1 MSDTT
6 LRLLPI
12 MAMAVAGACST
23 GPSFEVGPNLAA
35 NPNPSV
41 PLAAVVRFEADGPVD
56 TRIDVSDGVNAWTL
70 DYDESHDPSRGLGV
84 YGMRPDRDHEIRVT
98 IRNGAGEE
106 ASAEPLPFRT
116 PPLPEVGVEFPPVET
131 TVSRPESMEP
141 GVTLFNPRRR
151 RVGAGQEIANFNAGF
166 GMLMVLD
173 QAGEVT
179 WYYRVDSRISDFEKV
194 GNGNLI
200 FVTADFRM
208 IEIDWLG
215 NTVNQ
220 WYAANRPEGPA
231 AGIPVDTQSFHHEID
246 ELPNGNIIVLS
257 SEWKEVDN
265 YYTDEY
271 DENAPRQRQK
281 VMGDVIVE
289 FERDTGNVVW
299 EWRAFDHMDPFR
311 IGYET
316 FSNYWI
322 RRGFPDTLDWSHA
335 NNLLYDES
343 DDSII
348 INFRY
353 QAAAMKIDRAS
364 REIRWIFGE
373 PSGWGDLS
381 DKVLQPDGEFDWP
394 YHQHSPN
401 PTPNGT
407 LLIYNNGNY
416 EARPFNP
423 PAPVTETY
431 SRAVEYE
438 IDDGE
443 HAGAPTVAI
452 GAGGSGQR
460 RQHRH
465 GRRGLASRDR
475 EYPRGLR
482 RHSRPRDPR
491 PGGLA
496 GGFPSAVQP
505 VDAPAGI
512 RAQRSPGGRLRS
524 GPRYGYRRHG
534 LDAVRG
540 RAHRSCWAIRD
551 HGFADPDP
559 PQRFARYPRGSGH
572 TIWPRETTATTRNT
586 GLKSR
591 RRTRSRTRVLHVD
604 SKPKTESD
612 EINHTPKNRRGK
624 SQVESDHPLQKQH
637 IGFEKL
643 QIGLCSQVLGQLL
656 PERGSHR
663 LGLLLRQ
670 SRLLEFAR
678 ETERVYRGSGHGEAK
693 FLNMLLPYRNRM
705 RMAISVTGPQR

>member
-1 MSDTT
+1 MGTMNPPGPTAPRLLVKWDKIAPFPINVREIMSNTT
-6 LRLLPI
+6 LRLVPI
-12 MAMAVAGACST
+12 VTMAVVGGCST
-23 GPSFEVGPNLAA
+23 GPSFEAGPDLAA

-41 PLAAVVRFEADGPVD
+41 PLAAVVRFEADEPVT

-70 DYDESHDPSRGLGV
+70 DYGDSHDPSRGLGV
-84 YGMRPDRDHEIRVT
+84 FGMRPDRDHQILVT
-98 IRNGAGEE
+98 ISNDAGEE
-106 ASAEPLPFRT
+106 TSAEPLAFRT

-131 TVSRPESMEP
+131 TVSRPERMEP

-151 RVGAGQEIANFNAGF
+151 RVGAGQEIVNFNAGF

-194 GNGNLI
+194 ANGNLI

-231 AGIPVDTQSFHHEID
+231 AGIPVDTQTFHHEID

-289 FERDTGNVVW
+289 FERDTGEVVW

-423 PAPVTETY
+423 PSPVTETY

-438 IDDGE
+438 IDE
-443 HAGAPTVAI
+443 ENMRVRQLWQSEQAGPDSVVSIAMGDVDWLSETENILVAY
-452 GAGGSGQR
+452 GAI
-460 RQHRH
+460 
-465 GRRGLASRDR
+465 L
-475 EYPRGLR
+475 
-482 RHSRPRDPR
+482 DPET
-491 PGGLA
+491 LD
-496 GGFPSAVQP
+496 Q
-505 VDAPAGI
+505 VDW
-512 RAQRSPGGRLRS
+512 RA
-524 GPRYGYRRHG
+524 
-534 LDAVRG
+534 D
-540 RAHRSCWAIRD
+540 
-551 HGFADPDP
+551 
-559 PQRFARYPRGSGH
+559 
-572 TIWPRETTATTRNT
+572 
-586 GLKSR
+586 
-591 RRTRSRTRVLHVD
+591 
-604 SKPKTESD
+604 
-612 EINHTPKNRRGK
+612 
-624 SQVESDHPLQKQH
+624 
-637 IGFEKL
+637 
-643 QIGLCSQVLGQLL
+643 
-656 PERGSHR
+656 
-663 LGLLLRQ
+663 
-670 SRLLEFAR
+670 SRLLFNQWTRLR
-678 ETERVYRGSGHGEAK
+678 EYVRSDPPEVVYEVVLDTGTDDMGWTLFGAERIDHV
-693 FLNMLLPYRNRM
+693 
-705 RMAISVTGPQR
+705 GP

>member
-1 MSDTT
+1 
-6 LRLLPI
+6 
-12 MAMAVAGACST
+12 MAMVVGCST
-23 GPSFEVGPNLAA
+23 GPSFEVSPELAA

-41 PLAAVVRFEADGPVD
+41 PLAAVVRFTANEPVD

-70 DYDESHDPSRGLGV
+70 DYDESHDPAQGLGV
-84 YGMRPDRDHEIRVT
+84 IGMRPDRDHEILVT
-98 IRNGAGEE
+98 IRNATGEE
-106 ASAEPLPFRT
+106 TSAEPLTFRT
-116 PPLPEVGVEFPPVET
+116 PPLPEVGIEFPPVEV
-131 TVSRPESMEP
+131 TVSRPDRMEP

-151 RVGAGQEIANFNAGF
+151 RVGLGPEIAAFNAGF

-173 QAGEVT
+173 HAGEVT
-179 WYYRVDSRISDFEKV
+179 WYYRVDSRVSDFEKV

-231 AGIPVDTQSFHHEID
+231 EGIAVDTQTFHHEID

-257 SEWKEVDN
+257 SEWREIDD

-289 FERDTGNVVW
+289 FERGTGEVVW

-322 RRGFPDTLDWSHA
+322 RRGFPDTIDWSHA

-343 DDSII
+343 DDSIV

-364 REIRWIFGE
+364 REIKWIFGE
-373 PSGWGDLS
+373 PTGWGDLS
-381 DKVLQPDGEFDWP
+381 GKVLQPDGVFDWP

-423 PAPVTETY
+423 PSPITETY

-438 IDDGE
+438 IDEENMRVRQLWQSEQEGPDSVVSIAMGDVDWLPVTE
-443 HAGAPTVAI
+443 NILVAYGAILDPDTIDQVDWP
-452 GAGGSGQR
+452 SD
-460 RQHRH
+460 
-465 GRRGLASRDR
+465 SRLQFNQWTRLR
-475 EYPRGLR
+475 EY
-482 RHSRPRDPR
+482 
-491 PGGLA
+491 
-496 GGFPSAVQP
+496 V
-505 VDAPAGI
+505 
-512 RAQRSPGGRLRS
+512 RS
-524 GPRYGYRRHG
+524 
-534 LDAVRG
+534 
-540 RAHRSCWAIRD
+540 
-551 HGFADPDP
+551 DP
-559 PQRFARYPRGSGH
+559 PEVVY
-572 TIWPRETTATTRNT
+572 EVVLDT
-586 GLKSR
+586 GTDDMGWTLFGAER
-591 RRTRSRTRVLHVD
+591 IDRV
-604 SKPKTESD
+604 
-612 EINHTPKNRRGK
+612 
-624 SQVESDHPLQKQH
+624 
-637 IGFEKL
+637 
-643 QIGLCSQVLGQLL
+643 
-656 PERGSHR
+656 
-663 LGLLLRQ
+663 
-670 SRLLEFAR
+670 
-678 ETERVYRGSGHGEAK
+678 
-693 FLNMLLPYRNRM
+693 
-705 RMAISVTGPQR
+705 GP